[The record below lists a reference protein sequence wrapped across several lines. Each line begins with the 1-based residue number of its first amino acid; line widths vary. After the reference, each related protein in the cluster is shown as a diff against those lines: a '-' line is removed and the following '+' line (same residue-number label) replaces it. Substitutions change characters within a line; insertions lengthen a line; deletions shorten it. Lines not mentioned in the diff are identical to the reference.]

1 MDAKTSKCICG
12 GIGVLIFEDVKLFEG
27 KLILKDQPYYKCN
40 NCGEEF
46 STSKQVSRGADEVRE
61 FLGITRKFIS
71 TGGSVAATFPP
82 AIAKQHGI
90 KPGKKFKLVSE
101 GPKKIAIVIE

>member
-1 MDAKTSKCICG
+1 MKCFCG
-12 GIGVLIFEDVKLFEG
+12 STAALRFEDIRLFEG
-27 KLILKDQPYYKCN
+27 KLILKGQPFYRCPK
-40 NCGEEF
+40 CGEDF
-46 STSKQVSRGADEVRE
+46 STSRQVSKGADEARE

-90 KPGKKFKLVSE
+90 KKGKKFRLVSE